1 MRILIVE
8 DEVRLAS
15 SLQDLLELGGYS
27 ADISHDGESG
37 LDNALTGIY
46 DVVML
51 DVMLPKLDGFTVLRR
66 MRAAGNATP
75 VLMLTAR
82 SEVADKVEGLDCGA
96 DYYLTKPFEPQELLA
111 CIRALTR
118 RQPELRGAD
127 LLEYGDLKLDKS
139 AFSLSCGERSVRL
152 SRKEYDMMELLMR
165 NRDLILT
172 KETLLLK
179 IWGYESDAE
188 DNNVE
193 VYISFLRKK
202 LEHLHSGVKIKT
214 IRMVGYCLAVP

>member
-46 DVVML
+46 DVVLL

-96 DYYLTKPFEPQELLA
+96 DYYLSKPFEPQELLA